1 MVNSEIIGVYRESLN
16 WLRWN
21 FLLWINTMQNR
32 TVKTHIAILRAI
44 IEEHNH
50 NVDMDQAKEAIETL
64 KDSLEDDFT
73 FDFDGNEYRI
83 ISDAVIWS
91 IYRDEIQNI
100 VEECYELK
108 LDSIPAFVAFNI
120 DWEQTAK
127 NAYSDG
133 YGHTFSGYDGS
144 EVEAA
149 GYWVFRT
156 N

>member
-1 MVNSEIIGVYRESLN
+1 
-16 WLRWN
+16 
-21 FLLWINTMQNR
+21 MQNR
-32 TVKTHIAILRAI
+32 KVKTHISILRAI
-44 IEEHNH
+44 MDEHNH

-64 KDSLEDDFT
+64 RHDLTDDFT

-83 ISDAVIWS
+83 ISDDVIWS
-91 IYRDEIQNI
+91 IYRDEIRNI
-100 VEECYELK
+100 VEDCYDLK
-108 LDSIPAFVAFNI
+108 LDSIPDFVAFSI

-127 NAYSDG
+127 NAYLDG
-133 YGHTFSGYDGS
+133 YGHTFSSYDHS